1 MELKGLQP
9 ERHGN
14 YSRSGDELL
23 VDYRQRLELA
33 EQARVEGRRM
43 EVAEQT
49 SAPNAPGTRIRA
61 WEKVHALRMPSSPG
75 HAVLEVIAADT
86 QLTLAD
92 VHEEQRL
99 RAGRPATAT

>member
-9 ERHGN
+9 ERHSN
-14 YSRSGDELL
+14 YSRGGDELL

-49 SAPNAPGTRIRA
+49 SAPNGPGTRIRA

-75 HAVLEVIAADT
+75 HAVLEVIAAAT

-92 VHEEQRL
+92 VQEEQRV
-99 RAGRPATAT
+99 RAGRAAPAV